1 MKIVEPGVEDLV
13 YQAMKN
19 GTFKVSE
26 IPEEADAYIICV
38 PTPITQENKVDLT
51 HIYEALES
59 ILPYLKKGNVIII
72 ESTIP
77 PMTTSVDISHYL
89 QAKGFEEGDL
99 LLAHCPERAFPGQLL
114 HELIHNDRLIGGVT
128 EEATEKAVAIYKK
141 FVKGEIV
148 KTDSATA
155 EMVKLMENT
164 YRDVNIALA
173 NELVKISEKLHLN
186 ATKVIEDCIH

>member
-1 MKIVEPGVEDLV
+1 MEKICVLGLGYIGLPTAALIGSSGYSVIGVDIDGNKVKRLSEKTMKIVEPGVEDLV

-141 FVKGEIV
+141 FVKG
-148 KTDSATA
+148 
-155 EMVKLMENT
+155 
-164 YRDVNIALA
+164 
-173 NELVKISEKLHLN
+173 
-186 ATKVIEDCIH
+186 